1 MKHALKKTAVI
12 GLGGT
17 GAQAALY
24 MKQKLIATYGEI
36 PPMIKFLVIDTTELA
51 DVADGDATLDPG
63 EFLKLEVREPGA
75 LMTHNREIR
84 EWIPDAIPRFA
95 LSAGAKQV
103 RALGRVAI
111 FANSGPVESKILS
124 LIGALRDYR
133 VGRNDKFELM
143 SNNLLVNIVCSL
155 SGGTGSGAFLD
166 VAVLAHKQLQS
177 VDKMIGYFLLPD
189 IFVGKPATDNVEP
202 NAYGALKE
210 ISYLFDQPHFRYNF
224 GGRPRAVEGE
234 SLFNGIY
241 LVNKTNSHSIEY
253 NNMADLQ
260 EFLGIGMFLQSTATG
275 KGATD
280 IIDNLEAQIVSHK
293 WFDKPTVFSS
303 FGVSELVYPGDWYA
317 ELYAKKIA
325 FGCLNSVLVGGDV
338 SGVEEFTDSFVRRI
352 QINEH
357 EGDDVIN
364 SLGVPTDVPQFSLP
378 REVNRQ
384 AVQALLMKRETHLA
398 EVHRSAHDS
407 TAEKL
412 AVLRRKKSAA
422 LDDEVT
428 RILSRPQG
436 LQYAISFLATLQGK
450 LLGFKKE
457 LTDERQTMDLD
468 KNGLATR
475 YEPAKSEVEKLASAF
490 FPRPHDLQ
498 QALKRYKGIIDR
510 EAQLIM
516 EIERRDRGVD
526 FLASMT
532 ESTTIWLDK
541 LHALAGMCANVTQE
555 LSLDIQQMRQAK
567 RAPRPFVQELK
578 PANLTEDAPSVN
590 PNDFLRWLAEEK
602 KLAVADLAS
611 MRVAELKAT
620 LLEYGYADENV
631 TKVRDRRIEDI
642 LRSLTKQERDRLINE
657 LDFMAA
663 PLWQY
668 DRGTISGELHTE
680 NIYLFG
686 VEDRDDTTLVPDQ
699 IQQVVQSYYPP
710 SVVSTGDPKRIV
722 CFKVE
727 SAVPAFVVYN
737 VARYRESYLR
747 PNRPFSHHI
756 HRDWDKLP
764 DLAPGDG
771 QEDALKYWSLALA
784 EPFSLIV
791 KRGEVYY
798 LKSEKFGERTK
809 DYLVKL
815 AMGRREAMKAFVDD
829 PDRVKD
835 VRESIERINERIGND
850 AVAEQLRAYTAKLEI
865 KAKRQSEEIRKQIEG
880 ELSQVDEYVKS
891 ITSL

>member
-1 MKHALKKTAVI
+1 MTHSLKKTAVI

-17 GAQAALY
+17 GAQAVLY

-51 DVADGDATLDPG
+51 DVADGDVTLDPG

-75 LMTHNREIR
+75 LMSRNAEIR
-84 EWIPDAIPRFA
+84 EWLPENIPRFA

-103 RALGRVAI
+103 RALGRVAV
-111 FANSGPVESKILS
+111 FANSGPVENKING
-124 LIGALRDYR
+124 LIGALRDFK
-133 VGRNDKFELM
+133 VGRDEKFEVM
-143 SNNLLVNIVCSL
+143 TDNVLVNIVCSL

-166 VAVLAHKQLQS
+166 VAVLARKQLQS
-177 VDKMIGYFLLPD
+177 VDKMIGYFLMPD
-189 IFVGKPATDNVEP
+189 IFVGKPATDNVEA

-210 ISYLFDQPHFRYNF
+210 ISYLFEHPHFRYNF

-234 SLFNGIY
+234 ALFNGIY
-241 LVNKTNSHSIEY
+241 LVNKSNSKAIEY

-275 KGATD
+275 KGASD

-325 FGCLNSVLVGGDV
+325 FGCLNGVLVGGDV
-338 SGVEEFTDSFVRRI
+338 SAVDEYTEGFVRRI

-357 EGDDVIN
+357 EADDVIN
-364 SLGVPTDVPQFSLP
+364 ALGSPTDVPQFTVP
-378 REVNRQ
+378 REVNRA
-384 AVQALLMKRETHLA
+384 AVQALLNKRDTHLA
-398 EVHRSAHDS
+398 EVHRGVHDS
-407 TAEKL
+407 TADKL
-412 AVLRRKKSAA
+412 ASLRRKKSGA
-422 LDDEVT
+422 LDEDV
-428 RILSRPQG
+428 RKILSRPQG
-436 LQYAISFLATLQGK
+436 LQFAISFLATLQGK

-457 LTDERQTMDLD
+457 LTDERQAKELD
-468 KNGLATR
+468 KSGLATR
-475 YEPAKSEVEKLASAF
+475 YEPTKSEIEKLAAAF
-490 FPRPHDLQ
+490 FPSKNDLQ

-516 EIERRDRGVD
+516 EIERRDRGID
-526 FLASMT
+526 FLAYMA
-532 ESTTIWLDK
+532 ENTTSWLDR
-541 LHALAGMCANVTQE
+541 LNALSGMCSSVTQE
-555 LSLDIQQMRQAK
+555 LSQDIQQMRQTK

-578 PANLTEDAPSVN
+578 PKNLTEDAPGVD
-590 PNDFLRWLAEEK
+590 PNDFLRWLAEDK
-602 KLAVADLAS
+602 KMTIVDLAG
-611 MRVAELKAT
+611 MRVSELKST

-631 TKVRDRRIEDI
+631 TEVRDRRIEDI
-642 LRSLTKQERDRLINE
+642 LRGLSKNERNRLINE
-657 LDFMAA
+657 LDSMAA

-686 VEDRDDTTLVPDQ
+686 VEDRDDTTLAPDLV
-699 IQQVVQSYYPP
+699 QQVVQSYYPP

-737 VARYRESYLR
+737 VGRYRESYRR
-747 PNRPFSHHI
+747 PNRPFSNHI
-756 HRDWDKLP
+756 DREWEKLP
-764 DLAPGDG
+764 DLFPGEG
-771 QEDALKYWSLALA
+771 QEDAMKYWSLALA
-784 EPFSLIV
+784 DPFSLIV

-798 LKSEKFGERTK
+798 LKSERFGERTK

-815 AMGRREAMKAFVDD
+815 AMGREKAMRVFVED
-829 PDRVKD
+829 PERVKD
-835 VRESIERINERIGND
+835 VRESIERINERVGND
-850 AVAEQLRAYTAKLEI
+850 TIAEQLRTYTAKLEL
-865 KAKRQSEEIRKQIEG
+865 KAKKQSEEIRRQIEG
-880 ELSQVDEYVKS
+880 ELSQVDAYIKS
-891 ITSL
+891 ISSL